1 MLRARYLLLV
11 LHLAAAWCGHSLV
24 QAFAIPTA
32 RCTFRHGMQ
41 RDASAI
47 AATRSVQS
55 RCTLRHGMQRA
66 ASAVAARRSV
76 QMLDAHMPAAAQRKD
91 LGGLHPSHK
100 YPVGPHIK
108 INKLVL
114 NTYGLWYGLNALV
127 AGLLIFPFVA
137 LAGLIGRIVD
147 RKRLRAA
154 SWFGSIWCR
163 LSLLTMLIK
172 PKVIGQY
179 TI

>member
-1 MLRARYLLLV
+1 MRARYVLLV
-11 LHLAAAWCGHSLV
+11 LHLAAAWCRQSLV
-24 QAFAIPTA
+24 QAFAVP
-32 RCTFRHGMQ
+32 
-41 RDASAI
+41 
-47 AATRSVQS
+47 AT
-55 RCTLRHGMQRA
+55 RCTLRHGMHRASASA
-66 ASAVAARRSV
+66 ASATRSLR
-76 QMLDAHMPAAAQRKD
+76 MLEAQVPTAAQRKD

-100 YPVGPHIK
+100 YPVGLHIK

-137 LAGLIGRIVD
+137 LAGLIGRVVD

-163 LSLLTMLIK
+163 LSLLTMFIK
-172 PKVIGQY
+172 PKVIGQCHALQVSALLS
-179 TI
+179 